1 MESARG
7 STGSK
12 WALQILKYADDV
24 KPDPVLID
32 SLANLADCG
41 GWGGKKIHIS
51 LFFANATS
59 RISLKSHM
67 LGGRFQDGRGVQTRQ
82 PFTGRLAEEK
92 DCVCVRVCVYP
103 SSVCARGGIIEQKK
117 SGSETDER
125 GQSEKK
131 IAEAPPLASHS
142 TKLISSS
149 QLRLFF

>member
-41 GWGGKKIHIS
+41 GWGGGEKSTYLCFSPMPHQGF
-51 LFFANATS
+51 LS
-59 RISLKSHM
+59 RVTCW
-67 LGGRFQDGRGVQTRQ
+67 GGFQDGRGVQTRQ

-131 IAEAPPLASHS
+131 IAEAPP
-142 TKLISSS
+142 
-149 QLRLFF
+149 